1 MISLRRTFQDLKSDE
16 RVSIDMAGQDNV
28 KKGRLENGNLDVE
41 NTRDKRAAWDIA
53 LDGDSSATFRGDN
66 APSPAERSPNQEQTA
81 PSALDDGGD
90 AETQLYA
97 YLERMRAPRP
107 KGFPPMDELT
117 SRLGEFSLPYTAE
130 AAHSEPHARAGAASA
145 PRQTAELA
153 WFEQKFTELKSAFAR
168 QEADKSE
175 IVSINEKLAEIIA
188 RVDRLADA
196 MPGEQT
202 MVAVE
207 TKLQDLSRS
216 LDATRKQTA
225 SDAERIARAAKEILA
240 ATGRAE
246 VARQG
251 FEAAARH
258 TVKELGQT
266 VAVAASRAAVVTA
279 EHIAAALHETGDVGG
294 IGRVENELRALNA
307 QSRETGDRTAAALER
322 VHDTLRM
329 FLERDQ
335 LGERIHAGITAP
347 PASTPAPA
355 QKRRAGVHMPI
366 ASGAP
371 AYTRPDAEFGTE
383 PTQKP
388 QLGSITSRSA
398 PRTDANLLRSLED
411 ADRRMSAGGYQA
423 GADGDAKQPQPTS
436 KAPLFSDDDK
446 TLPLIGLSIVAIVLL
461 IASAVLYYLHSQ
473 AKRPAAQLPVS
484 EQTDIALTATPPE
497 TQPLLAPKTSNA
509 NAQHR
514 AAASKSAGTTH
525 FLPSLLSASDQDGE
539 PLKNED
545 LQELTNA
552 ASRGD
557 REAQFRIASRFL
569 REENG
574 QSDPATASRWLARAA
589 EQGHA
594 ESQFVLA
601 SLYERGAGVPKNE
614 DQAVGLY
621 RRAAAVGHV
630 RAMHNLAVLLTAH
643 ETPEDYKQAAALFTA
658 AAQAG
663 VTDSQFNLALLYERG
678 LGLAKDYQKAFF
690 WYEVASR
697 EGDKDA
703 IRAAERVKH
712 LLTAAEMQAAQ
723 EKAGTW
729 QPLVQ
734 QSPRVANGAGRG

>member
-1 MISLRRTFQDLKSDE
+1 
-16 RVSIDMAGQDNV
+16 MAGQDNV
-28 KKGRLENGNLDVE
+28 KKGRLENGDLDVE
-41 NTRDKRAAWDIA
+41 NTRDRRAAWDVVP
-53 LDGDSSATFRGDN
+53 DGERSSPFPRIDPP
-66 APSPAERSPNQEQTA
+66 PSPAERSPSQEQTS
-81 PSALDDGGD
+81 PYPLFDDD
-90 AETQLYA
+90 REAESQLYA
-97 YLERMRAPRP
+97 YLEKMRAPRP

-117 SRLGEFSLPYTAE
+117 SRLGEFSLPNVAE
-130 AAHSEPHARAGAASA
+130 APHSEPFVRTGETSA

-153 WFEQKFTELKSAFAR
+153 WFEQKFSELKSAFVR
-168 QEADKSE
+168 QEVDKSE
-175 IVSINEKLAEIIA
+175 IVSINERLAEIIA
-188 RVDRLADA
+188 RVDRLAEA

-216 LDATRKQTA
+216 LDATRKQTS
-225 SDAERIARAAKEILA
+225 SDAERIALAAKEILV

-246 VARQG
+246 AARDG
-251 FEAAARH
+251 FETAARH
-258 TVKELGQT
+258 TVRELGQT

-307 QSRETGDRTAAALER
+307 QSRESGERTAVALER
-322 VHDTLRM
+322 VHDTLRL

-335 LGERIHAGITAP
+335 LGDRINAAFAP
-347 PASTPAPA
+347 PASTPAPPPA

-371 AYTRPDAEFGTE
+371 AYTRPDADFGSA

-388 QLGSITSRSA
+388 QLGSITSRPA
-398 PRTDANLLRSLED
+398 TGANANLLRQLEE
-411 ADRRMSAGGYQA
+411 ADRRLQATGQEAGERQQQ
-423 GADGDAKQPQPTS
+423 GAKGS
-436 KAPLFSDDDK
+436 LFSDDDK
-446 TLPLIGLSIVAIVLL
+446 TLPLVGLSIVAIVLL
-461 IASAVLYYLHSQ
+461 IASAVLYYLHYQ
-473 AKRPAAQLPVS
+473 AKRPASQIPGAARTGVAQLAAP
-484 EQTDIALTATPPE
+484 LE
-497 TQPLLAPKTSNA
+497 TQPLLAPKTADA
-509 NAQHR
+509 NAQNR
-514 AAASKSAGTTH
+514 PPLSKSPTTTH

-539 PLKNED
+539 PLRNED

-574 QSDPATASRWLARAA
+574 QSDPAAASRWLARAA

-601 SLYERGAGVPKNE
+601 SLYERGAGVPKSE

-621 RRAAAVGHV
+621 RRAAAAGHV

-643 ETPEDYKQAAALFTA
+643 ETPDDYKQAAALFTA
-658 AAQAG
+658 AGQAG
-663 VTDSQFNLALLYERG
+663 LTDSQFNLALLYERG
-678 LGLAKDYQKAFF
+678 LGVAKDYQKAFF

-697 EGDKDA
+697 EGDKEA
-703 IRAAERVKH
+703 IRSAERVKH
-712 LLTAAEMQAAQ
+712 LLSAAETQAAQ

-729 QPLVQ
+729 QPSVQ
-734 QSPRVANGAGRG
+734 QWPRVANGAGRS